1 MKKTI
6 GILIVAFLVLSG
18 TYATAAEKIG
28 FINMKQILILS
39 DAGKE
44 AGVDFKKAFQKI
56 RDQIQTREEKLKK
69 LKENL
74 EKQRPVLTES
84 AMKEKELEYQKK
96 FRDYKRFVE
105 DSNAE
110 IQRMDKELSQKLI
123 PEILKVVSTIG
134 KKEGYTMILD
144 VSAGGMAYHS
154 KAKDITKNVIKE
166 FDKAYKSKK

>member
-6 GILIVAFLVLSG
+6 SILIVAFLVLSV
-18 TYATAAEKIG
+18 TCASAAEKIG
-28 FINMKQILILS
+28 FINMKQVLILS

-44 AGVDFKKAFQKI
+44 AGIEFKKVFQKT
-56 RDQIQTREEKLKK
+56 RDQIQTKEAKLKK

-84 AMKEKELEYQKK
+84 AMKEKEFEYQKK
-96 FRDYKRFVE
+96 LRDYKRFVA
-105 DSNAE
+105 DSNAN
-110 IQRMDKELSQKLI
+110 IKRMDKELSQKLI
-123 PEILKVVSTIG
+123 PEILKAVSAIG

-144 VSAGGMAYHS
+144 VSAGSMAYHS
-154 KAKDITKNVIKE
+154 RAKDITKNVIKE

>member
-1 MKKTI
+1 MKKTV
-6 GILIVAFLVLSG
+6 GILIVAFLVLWG

-44 AGVDFKKAFQKI
+44 AGVEFKKVFQKT
-56 RDQIQTREEKLKK
+56 RDQIQTREKKLKK
-69 LKENL
+69 LKEDL

-84 AMKEKELEYQKK
+84 AMKEKELEHQKK

-110 IQRMDKELSQKLI
+110 MQRMDKELSQKLI
-123 PEILKVVSTIG
+123 PEILKVVSAIG

-154 KAKDITKNVIKE
+154 SAKDITKNVITE
-166 FDKAYKSKK
+166 FDKTYKSKK